1 MPSDQS
7 TWIVSVPESG
17 DAEGLFHELSTK
29 LCSSSK
35 SVLPS
40 NLAQLAIPSF
50 KTGTLDSLVTLSEEL
65 PKHDTFFT
73 ATVAKTVDT
82 LRNLLNNDPR
92 KLSQHI
98 LVNEQ
103 PVDAYLLKGWS
114 WNEGRYGVQRSLRE
128 MIDVLN
134 KEMTSIDNVMKSKLN
149 NYNLAKGALVQLQR
163 KKTGNLSV
171 RSLVDV
177 VRQEHFINDSEYL
190 QTVLVAVPKNLVKD
204 WNMKYERLTSMVVPR
219 SSVLISSDDEYSL
232 FAVVVFKRVHDD
244 FVQKCRENKY
254 IVREF
259 TFSEE
264 AIDKQ
269 REELE
274 AADTTEKELW
284 TELLQLSR
292 TNFSEAF
299 QILVHLKVVQLFVE
313 SVLRYGLPAHYI
325 GFFIKPEPKT
335 TKRTLATLQ
344 SQFAYLGRRANPDK
358 LKSKSGGSG
367 PAEEAVGEY
376 QNLLEQEFFDFVLFE
391 IPWIIL

>member
-7 TWIVSVPESG
+7 TWIISVPESG
-17 DAEGLFHELSTK
+17 DAEGLFHELQTK
-29 LCSSSK
+29 LCSTSK
-35 SVLPS
+35 SFQPS
-40 NLAQLAIPSF
+40 NLAQLSIPSF

-82 LRNLLNNDPR
+82 LRNLLNNDPS

-103 PVDAYLLKGWS
+103 PVDAYLLRGWS

-134 KEMTSIDNVMKSKLN
+134 KEMTSIDNVMKSKLS
-149 NYNLAKGALVQLQR
+149 NYNLAKGSLVQMQR

-171 RSLVDV
+171 RSLVDI

-190 QTVLVAVPKNLVKD
+190 QTVLVAVPKNLVKE
-204 WNMKYERLTSMVVPR
+204 WNLKYERLTSMVVPR
-219 SSVLISSDDEYSL
+219 SSVLIASDDEYSL

-244 FVQKCRENKY
+244 FVQKCRDNKF

-274 AADTTEKELW
+274 TADTTEKELW

-292 TNFSEAF
+292 TNFSESF

-313 SVLRYGLPAHYI
+313 SVLRYGLPANYI

-344 SQFAYLGRRANPDK
+344 SQLSYLGRRANPDK
-358 LKSKSGGSG
+358 LKGKSGGG
-367 PAEEAVGEY
+367 TGQDEAVGEY

-391 IPWIIL
+391 IPWIVL